1 MVKDINISLDNLGTV
16 NKNCVT
22 IATDKGSVDLYFSY
36 KTLVGVDGVCSV
48 NDWGNTTGKLLNE
61 IQPDKSQRKPHS
73 EVLEEAQRRLK
84 AVMFKDSELIVES
97 LAE

>member
-1 MVKDINISLDNLGTV
+1 MVEDINISLNNLGTV

-36 KTLVGVDGVCSV
+36 KTLVGVNSICSV

-61 IQPDKSQRKPHS
+61 IQPDKSLRIEHG
-73 EVLEEAQRRLK
+73 EVLKEGQKQLK
-84 AVMFKDSELIVES
+84 KVLYSDKELIAQN
-97 LAE
+97 L